1 MGKKNVVFKEQY
13 ENTLT
18 KVQMSGYPSCPL
30 PAFGELDPWE
40 VLDDPQK
47 KQQPKNKQ
55 KRLFPIF
62 NPSSTCHNPQRG
74 STNSGLFGF
83 PADMLSLK
91 KAQK

>member
-1 MGKKNVVFKEQY
+1 MKKNVVFKEKY
-13 ENTLT
+13 KNTLT
-18 KVQMSGYPSCPL
+18 KVQITGYPSCPL
-30 PAFGELDPWE
+30 PAYGEPDPWE
-40 VLDDPQK
+40 VLDNPK
-47 KQQPKNKQ
+47 KIPKNNQ

-62 NPSSTCHNPQRG
+62 NPCTTCDNPQRG

>member
-1 MGKKNVVFKEQY
+1 M
-13 ENTLT
+13 T
-18 KVQMSGYPSCPL
+18 GYPSCPL

-40 VLDDPQK
+40 VLDAPK
-47 KQQPKNKQ
+47 KILKNKQ

-62 NPSSTCHNPQRG
+62 NPFTTCDNPQMG
-74 STNSGLFGF
+74 STRSGLFGF